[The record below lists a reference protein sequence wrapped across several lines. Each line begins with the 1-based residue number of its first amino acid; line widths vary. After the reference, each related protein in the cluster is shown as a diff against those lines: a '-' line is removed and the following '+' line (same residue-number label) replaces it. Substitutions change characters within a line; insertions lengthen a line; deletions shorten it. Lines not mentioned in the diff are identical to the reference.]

1 MQQTRKRR
9 GVWKVAALVMTLGL
23 VLAACGNGD
32 DPAEEPDADAAEE
45 EEEEDDSLEEGEVAE
60 ADPEAEVD
68 ESAFYFDK
76 ELEIIVPFSTGGG
89 TDTQARFMAPF
100 LANFVPGNPAV
111 GVFNIAG
118 AGGTIGNNQWWNERD
133 PEEATS
139 LLFSSASSF
148 LPWIFGEPA
157 LDLDYTQ
164 MTGTAAIQTGG
175 VVYVNPETTGIESTE
190 DFVAAVQDGSVS
202 FVAGEQTPD
211 SLGLLFMLAY
221 ELLEMD
227 HNVIMGFEGR
237 GPARVSFEQG
247 DLDINWDTTA
257 AYESNTQELVDNGD
271 AVPVFSVGQVA
282 DGELVRD
289 PVYDDL
295 PHFGEVYEQ
304 IHGEAP
310 SGELFDAYQQLV
322 LAGFTL
328 QKVMWLHDDA
338 PQEAIDQMRQ
348 GFEDMIDDPDF
359 ADAALDVIGD
369 YNLVVGDDVDGAVA
383 TLVNFPEAQRGLL
396 IDWLV
401 ENYDY
406 VDPRG

>member
-164 MTGTAAIQTGG
+164 MIGTAAIQTGG
-175 VVYVNPETTGIESTE
+175 VVYVNPATTGIESPD
-190 DFVAAVQDGSVS
+190 DFADAVADGSVS

-211 SLGLLFMLAY
+211 SLGLLFMVAY

-247 DLDINWDTTA
+247 DLGINWDTTA
-257 AYESNTQELVDNGD
+257 AYEANVQELVANGD
-271 AVPVFSVGQVA
+271 AVPVFSVGQIE

-289 PVYDDL
+289 PVYNDI
-295 PHFGEVYEQ
+295 PHFGEIYEQ

-310 SGELFDAYQQLV
+310 SGELFDAYKQLV

-328 QKVMWLHDDA
+328 QKVMWLHQDA
-338 PQEAIDQMRQ
+338 PQEAIDEMLQ
-348 GFEDMIDDPDF
+348 GFADMVNDPDF
-359 ADAALDVIGD
+359 ADSALDVIGD
-369 YNLVVGDDVDGAVA
+369 YDLVTGDGVAGAVA
-383 TLVNFPEAQRGLL
+383 TLVDFPEDQRGLL